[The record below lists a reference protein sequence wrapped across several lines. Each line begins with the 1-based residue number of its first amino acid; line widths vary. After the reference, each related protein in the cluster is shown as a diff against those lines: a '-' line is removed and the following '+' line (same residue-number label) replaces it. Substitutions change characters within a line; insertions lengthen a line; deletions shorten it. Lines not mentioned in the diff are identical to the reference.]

1 MTFRSRVDKRMVVF
15 IIVVMMSVVSLAGST
30 LFFSVSTL
38 WVWLP
43 FIFLIVVV
51 ALCFW
56 MLMTVKYV
64 ITEQQLNVQAGPI
77 KNTIPYEKITR
88 IERFRGLGY
97 TSGGYKLHLAGDG
110 FEIFY
115 SNGWFGS
122 VRISPQQDEQ
132 FLKEIRRHLS
142 NDSTDL

>member
-1 MTFRSRVDKRMVVF
+1 MVVF
-15 IIVVMMSVVSLAGST
+15 ITVVMMSVVSLAGDT
-30 LFFSVSTL
+30 LLFSASTL
-38 WVWLP
+38 WEWLP
-43 FIFLIVVV
+43 FIFLFVVA

-64 ITEQQLNVQAGPI
+64 ITEQQLNVQAGLI
-77 KNTIPYEKITR
+77 KSTIPYQKITR

-97 TSGGYKLHLAGDG
+97 TSGGYKLHLVGDG
-110 FEIFY
+110 FEIYY

-142 NDSTDL
+142 NDSIDL

>member
-1 MTFRSRVDKRMVVF
+1 
-15 IIVVMMSVVSLAGST
+15 
-30 LFFSVSTL
+30 
-38 WVWLP
+38 
-43 FIFLIVVV
+43 
-51 ALCFW
+51 
-56 MLMTVKYV
+56 MTVKYV